1 MENERT
7 VAPEPQPG
15 SKIIPATAKPLSP
28 IKKVLIGALAI
39 GWAGIVGTAVSFNIA
54 HERAKLAKA
63 KSQQPAPD
71 TSPTPAKQ
79 VPQEVPQ
86 NAAASAYS
94 ERVETYWLPEV
105 AALPDTAPAND
116 DAIGKILTQIDGLVI
131 NIEDGD
137 KLNLDPGQKAS
148 RQKLI
153 RALSLKQAKLFPE
166 LRKRYAQALDAGLF
180 RDDIRVAARG
190 TTLTL
195 TGGVFARNAN
205 VQDMQTALEPIL
217 ARLRFRK
224 VDYRWSPY
232 LSDGLFY
239 DLKPPADSVVAR
251 WDGSQFGKPI
261 N

>member
-7 VAPEPQPG
+7 VAPEPQPD
-15 SKIIPATAKPLSP
+15 SKTIPAKAKPLSP

-54 HERAKLAKA
+54 HERAKLAEA
-63 KSQQPAPD
+63 KPQQPSPA
-71 TSPTPAKQ
+71 TSPTAAKQ
-79 VPQEVPQ
+79 VPQEAPQ
-86 NAAASAYS
+86 SAASAYA

-116 DAIGKILTQIDGLVI
+116 DAIGKILTQIDGLVL
-131 NIEDGD
+131 NIADGD

-153 RALSLKQAKLFPE
+153 RALSLKQAKLLPE

-205 VQDMQTALEPIL
+205 VQDMQTALEPVL
-217 ARLRFRK
+217 ARLRFRRI
-224 VDYRWSPY
+224 DYRWSPY

-251 WDGSQFGKPI
+251 WDGSQFGKPM